1 MDIKLLG
8 LEELST
14 KEMKA
19 CNGGRE
25 YWNYVGSNGL
35 IYAMCA
41 AHNAYVTVAD
51 WWDDEESTVRTIR

>member
-19 CNGGRE
+19 CNGG
-25 YWNYVGSNGL
+25 NPVVVAL
-35 IYAMCA
+35 IIIAAAMLLTGDSGPE
-41 AHNAYVTVAD
+41 N
-51 WWDDEESTVRTIR
+51 DDK